1 MKMSKGFS
9 YYYRIECYEGFRNN
23 QTYEGKSFNELYRN
37 FTGCS
42 NHSIKSKYLKDFVAT
57 YDSGH
62 TNAYYHIHCVFVK
75 PDGSEKIIYTARG
88 L

>member
-1 MKMSKGFS
+1 MNKGFS
-9 YYYRIECYEGFRNN
+9 YYYKIECYEGYRNN
-23 QTYEGKSFNELYRN
+23 QSYTGKSFNEVYRN
-37 FTGCS
+37 FTKRKGT
-42 NHSIKSKYLKDFVAT
+42 IKSKDIQEFVSM

-62 TNAYYHIHCVFVK
+62 TNAYYHIHCVFVN